1 MITPLELVKRTAK
14 SNCGECGY
22 PTCLAF
28 AALVVKGVADPQRCP
43 YLDATGLDLP
53 QTATV
58 AADQLHQAQTQIDRQ
73 ARTIARLEAGEHRF
87 LCVGCGVAV
96 WSRAQEP
103 PPSWRPDPAQPERFR
118 CQDCA
123 ARAAAASPA
132 TMGMQT
138 PMPPLGYEG

>member
-1 MITPLELVKRTAK
+1 MAELNASRSSASRAERRRLVDDYIA
-14 SNCGECGY
+14 G
-22 PTCLAF
+22 
-28 AALVVKGVADPQRCP
+28 AADRRLLVAN
-43 YLDATGLDLP
+43 YLL
-53 QTATV
+53 
-58 AADQLHQAQTQIDRQ
+58 DQLHQAQTQIDRQ

>member
-1 MITPLELVKRTAK
+1 MVWPNLQDIPDRRLQVAK
-14 SNCGECGY
+14 H
-22 PTCLAF
+22 L
-28 AALVVKGVADPQRCP
+28 
-43 YLDATGLDLP
+43 LD
-53 QTATV
+53 QV
-58 AADQLHQAQTQIDRQ
+58 HQAQAENDRLR
-73 ARTIARLEAGEHRF
+73 RTIARLEGGEHRF

-96 WSRAQEP
+96 WSRTQEP
-103 PPSWRPDPAQPERFR
+103 PPSWRQDPAQPERFR